1 MPAYRP
7 TGSLPRQGPLLP
19 IVSRHKAKK
28 DVQGRDQK
36 NRINDALMEASEGGG
51 IRS

>member
-1 MPAYRP
+1 MTAYRP

-19 IVSRHKAKK
+19 IVSRREAKK
-28 DVQGRDQK
+28 DVKGRDQK
-36 NRINDALMEASEGGG
+36 NRINDGLIEASEGGG